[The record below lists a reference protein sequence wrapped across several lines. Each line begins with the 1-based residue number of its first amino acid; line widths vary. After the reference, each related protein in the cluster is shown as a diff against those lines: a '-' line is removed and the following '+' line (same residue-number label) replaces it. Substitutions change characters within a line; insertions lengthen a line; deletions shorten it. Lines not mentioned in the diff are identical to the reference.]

1 MKISIILAT
10 LNAARTLQR
19 CFNSIKIQTYQ
30 NIELIVIDG
39 KSSDNTLD
47 IIKLNNSVVTKCI
60 SEPDNGIYDAWNKGI
75 KFAKGEWVFFI
86 GADDKLHNRS
96 SISKI
101 VKIIQTIKSKVSIV
115 YTKVLLKKV
124 SGDEIYIGKP
134 WNEIEKLMN
143 SYMCIP
149 HNGVF
154 HHHTVLKTYGFDS
167 SLKVAGDYK
176 LIMQSLKKSIPIF
189 IDNIIIANQS
199 SGGISS
205 LRKNRKKIFE
215 EFRKVQIELGL
226 PITFLWII
234 GYAKSIIWKMLS
246 LFYNFKA

>member
-1 MKISIILAT
+1 MKVSVILAT
-10 LNAARTLQR
+10 LNAAKTLQR

-39 KSSDNTLD
+39 KSLDNTLD
-47 IIKLNNSVVTKCI
+47 IIKLNNSIVTKYI

-86 GADDKLHNRS
+86 GADDKLHNRY

-101 VKIIQTIKSKVSIV
+101 VKLIQTIKIKTAIV

-134 WNEIEKLMN
+134 WKEIQKLMN
-143 SYMCIP
+143 SYMCMP

-154 HHHTVLKTYGFDS
+154 HHHTILKKYGFDS

-176 LIMQSLKKSIPIF
+176 LIMQSLKNSIPIF
-189 IDNIIIANQS
+189 IDNVIIANQY

-215 EFRKVQIELGL
+215 EFRKVQLELGL

-234 GYAKSIIWKMLS
+234 GYVKSVIWKILS
-246 LFYNFKA
+246 LICNFKA